1 MTDNKDR
8 SYLRLIKSKSSIK
21 ESSRTHKTMH
31 TIKKKESLL
40 SRAKARLEWRGLT
53 LREIILP
60 VFTLGFLLGVCVYY
74 IWGAVLYF
82 QG

>member
-1 MTDNKDR
+1 
-8 SYLRLIKSKSSIK
+8 
-21 ESSRTHKTMH
+21 MH